1 MEQRKVLNREDS
13 LTAALG
19 FGGALPRIISL
30 VGAGGKTTTMYRL
43 ADELAGQGKR
53 VLVTTSTHIRI
64 PESGRVCPVAHVSE
78 LSPASWGDGLIL
90 TAGTP
95 VPAKED
101 PTAETP
107 VPAKEDPTAGTP
119 VSAAEKFSMPGG
131 LGEEAQMERL
141 LRFVDVIL
149 IEADGAKR
157 MPLKVPEEWEPVI
170 VPQTGLVIACAG
182 LGCIGRTFAESCFRF
197 DAKGGFIGKNRED
210 RVEPEDVA
218 LILMDSRGSR
228 KGLAGRYY
236 CVVLNQVDGEK
247 ERAAAEKVLWALPAS
262 ISAHAVMTSYRET
275 ERGTA

>member
-1 MEQRKVLNREDS
+1 MEQKQVLNREDS

-64 PESGRVCPVAHVSE
+64 PRSGRVCPIAHVGE

-90 TAGTP
+90 TAGAP
-95 VPAKED
+95 VS
-101 PTAETP
+101 TAG
-107 VPAKEDPTAGTP
+107 DPTAGTP
-119 VSAAEKFSMPGG
+119 AVAEKFSMPDG

-141 LRFVDVIL
+141 LGFVDVIL
-149 IEADGAKR
+149 IEADGAKG

-197 DAKGGFIGKNRED
+197 DTKGGFIGRSREE

-236 CVVLNQVDGEK
+236 RVVLNQADGEK
-247 ERAAAEKVLWALPAS
+247 ERADAEKVLWALPGS

-275 ERGTA
+275 ERGTS